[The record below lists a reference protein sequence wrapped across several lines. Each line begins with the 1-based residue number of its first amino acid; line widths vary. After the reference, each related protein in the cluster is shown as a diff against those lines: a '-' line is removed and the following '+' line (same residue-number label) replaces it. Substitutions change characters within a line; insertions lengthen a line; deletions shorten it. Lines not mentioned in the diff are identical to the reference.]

1 MPPTRT
7 DLFSDDSAVCSVCT
21 RYLDI
26 TGKSTLGTE
35 LLEELK
41 ILISFSNITITM
53 SRALLRG
60 AACQK
65 CRHEVLR
72 SFVSVSG
79 IPMPRSSPLSSRST
93 SNARAFSAVTLLRSD
108 RPPTSNQ
115 LDIHLSE
122 REEPSAHSK
131 TNTPASSQHVPWYLQ
146 EEAPIIKERPLTE
159 AHLPQIPEDSPEMLS
174 TLLEYTY
181 KDLGLDGLKLFDLR
195 GLEIPAALGANV
207 IMIIGT
213 ARSVKHLNV
222 SADRLC
228 RWLRSQYKLS
238 PYADGLLGRNELKIK
253 LRRKAK
259 RARAASAAGA
269 MVDEKDDGITTGWIC
284 VNAGMVDKGATTTQL
299 SDVGIEGFGNLDLG
313 TSVVV
318 QIFTEEKRADVD
330 LDGLWEATLAREG
343 RKNIRESTG
352 DISKTG
358 AAPPRSMSDGFGSI
372 PGQRRGFHTVR
383 RLALSAMNST
393 ESGLE
398 GGFPGMGTSSS
409 TLPVGAAAVASQ
421 LTPTSL
427 LQILAELPADSARN
441 ELGSGPNDRQSTLF
455 LRLFYTNHAARFSAQ
470 EKATFRLK
478 LFSIAVSRQHPA
490 YTKEALFSTFS
501 DFLRDGYDLPDDLG
515 FDVVSALLTPRT
527 AGIITEQSETHSPDT
542 GMELALLVLDRLS
555 LRGVPIL
562 NMKIFNIL
570 YQAVCAPNPA
580 LSTEESSSSSSV
592 VQQTESRK
600 QILSRLSKI
609 LAAANVPFDA
619 VDARQLMVTLFQC
632 GDYDGFWRLW
642 RQFPLKGANRTQEDY
657 VQLFKLHAELG
668 EEVRAR
674 ECLSTGVALM
684 NRESPAIVLQGPIV
698 TAIMHCIL
706 VADPTLQ
713 NRDEGASPSFYMPLW
728 TECQEALAREN

>member
-1 MPPTRT
+1 
-7 DLFSDDSAVCSVCT
+7 
-21 RYLDI
+21 
-26 TGKSTLGTE
+26 
-35 LLEELK
+35 
-41 ILISFSNITITM
+41 M

-60 AACQK
+60 ATCQT

-79 IPMPRSSPLSSRST
+79 IPMPRSFPLSSRSI
-93 SNARAFSAVTLLRSD
+93 SNPRAFSAVTLLRSD

-115 LDIHLSE
+115 LDIHLSAP
-122 REEPSAHSK
+122 EEPLAQSK
-131 TNTPASSQHVPWYLQ
+131 SNTLASSQHIPWYLQ
-146 EEAPIIKERPLTE
+146 EEAPVNKERSMTE
-159 AHLPQIPEDSPEMLS
+159 AHLPQIPDDSPEMLP
-174 TLLEYTY
+174 TLLEYAY

-213 ARSVKHLNV
+213 ARSVKHLNG

-269 MVDEKDDGITTGWIC
+269 MIDEKDDGITTGWIC
-284 VNAGMVDKGATTTQL
+284 VNAGTVDKGATTTQL

-343 RKNIRESTG
+343 RKNIRESIE
-352 DISKTG
+352 DLSETG

-372 PGQRRGFHTVR
+372 PGQRRGFHTMR
-383 RLALSAMNST
+383 RLALPAMNST
-393 ESGLE
+393 ESGLNAS
-398 GGFPGMGTSSS
+398 FPGIRTSSS
-409 TLPVGAAAVASQ
+409 TLPGSAAAVTLQ

-455 LRLFYTNHAARFSAQ
+455 LRLFYTNYAARFSAQ
-470 EKATFRLK
+470 EKATFRLQ

-490 YTKEALFSTFS
+490 YTKNALFGTFS
-501 DFLRDGYDLPDDLG
+501 NFLRDGYDLPDDLG
-515 FDVVSALLTPRT
+515 FDIVSALLTPRT
-527 AGIITEQSETHSPDT
+527 VGVITEQSEICSSEA

-555 LRGVPIL
+555 VRGVPIL
-562 NMKIFNIL
+562 NMKIFYML
-570 YQAVCAPNPA
+570 YQAVCVPNPA
-580 LSTEESSSSSSV
+580 PSSLDELHPEESFPSLSA
-592 VQQTESRK
+592 VQRTESQKR
-600 QILSRLSKI
+600 ILSRLSKI
-609 LAAANVPFDA
+609 LAAAKVPFDA
-619 VDARQLMVTLFQC
+619 VDARQLMLTLFNVGIMTDS
-632 GDYDGFWRLW
+632 GD
-642 RQFPLKGANRTQEDY
+642 
-657 VQLFKLHAELG
+657 
-668 EEVRAR
+668 
-674 ECLSTGVALM
+674 C
-684 NRESPAIVLQGPIV
+684 
-698 TAIMHCIL
+698 
-706 VADPTLQ
+706 
-713 NRDEGASPSFYMPLW
+713 GASFP
-728 TECQEALAREN
+728 

>member
-1 MPPTRT
+1 
-7 DLFSDDSAVCSVCT
+7 
-21 RYLDI
+21 
-26 TGKSTLGTE
+26 
-35 LLEELK
+35 
-41 ILISFSNITITM
+41 
-53 SRALLRG
+53 
-60 AACQK
+60 
-65 CRHEVLR
+65 
-72 SFVSVSG
+72 
-79 IPMPRSSPLSSRST
+79 MPRSSPLSSRSI
-93 SNARAFSAVTLLRSD
+93 SDARAFSAVTLLRSD
-108 RPPTSNQ
+108 RPPTLNQ
-115 LDIHLSE
+115 LDSHLSE
-122 REEPSAHSK
+122 PEGPSAPSEIH
-131 TNTPASSQHVPWYLQ
+131 TTTSSQHVPWYLQ

-159 AHLPQIPEDSPEMLS
+159 AHLPQIPDDSPEMLS
-174 TLLEYTY
+174 SLLEYTY

-343 RKNIRESTG
+343 RKNIRESAG
-352 DISKTG
+352 DISKTSV
-358 AAPPRSMSDGFGSI
+358 APPE
-372 PGQRRGFHTVR
+372 
-383 RLALSAMNST
+383 A
-393 ESGLE
+393 
-398 GGFPGMGTSSS
+398 GFPGMGTSSS
-409 TLPVGAAAVASQ
+409 TLPGGAAAVASQ

-490 YTKEALFSTFS
+490 YTKDALFSTFS
-501 DFLRDGYDLPDDLG
+501 NFLRDGYDLPDDLG

-527 AGIITEQSETHSPDT
+527 AGVITEKSDTHAPEAS
-542 GMELALLVLDRLS
+542 MELALLVLDRLS

-580 LSTEESSSSSSV
+580 PSSLNELHPEESSSSSSV

-619 VDARQLMVTLFQC
+619 IDARQLMVTLFQC

-674 ECLSTGVALM
+674 ECLSVGVALM

-713 NRDEGASPSFYMPLW
+713 NRDEGASPSFYLPLW

>member
-1 MPPTRT
+1 
-7 DLFSDDSAVCSVCT
+7 
-21 RYLDI
+21 
-26 TGKSTLGTE
+26 
-35 LLEELK
+35 
-41 ILISFSNITITM
+41 M

-60 AACQK
+60 AACQT

-79 IPMPRSSPLSSRST
+79 IPMPRSSPLSSRSI

-122 REEPSAHSK
+122 PEEPSAPSE
-131 TNTPASSQHVPWYLQ
+131 TNKPASSQHVPWYLQ

-228 RWLRSQYKLS
+228 RWLRSQYKLT

-313 TSVVV
+313 TIVVV

-343 RKNIRESTG
+343 RKNTRESTG

-383 RLALSAMNST
+383 RLALSATNST

-398 GGFPGMGTSSS
+398 AGFPGMGTSSS
-409 TLPVGAAAVASQ
+409 TLPGGAAAVASQ

-427 LQILAELPADSARN
+427 LQFLAELPADSARN
-441 ELGSGPNDRQSTLF
+441 ELGSSPNDRQSTLF

-490 YTKEALFSTFS
+490 YTKDALFSTFS

-515 FDVVSALLTPRT
+515 FDVVSALLTPKT
-527 AGIITEQSETHSPDT
+527 AGVITEQSKTHSPDT

-570 YQAVCAPNPA
+570 YQAICAPNPA
-580 LSTEESSSSSSV
+580 PSSPNELHPEESSSSSSV

-619 VDARQLMVTLFQC
+619 VEARQLMVTLFQC

-713 NRDEGASPSFYMPLW
+713 NRDEAASPSFYMPLW
-728 TECQEALAREN
+728 TKCQEALARGN

>member
-1 MPPTRT
+1 
-7 DLFSDDSAVCSVCT
+7 
-21 RYLDI
+21 
-26 TGKSTLGTE
+26 
-35 LLEELK
+35 
-41 ILISFSNITITM
+41 M

-60 AACQK
+60 AACQG

-79 IPMPRSSPLSSRST
+79 IPMPRSSPLSSRSI
-93 SNARAFSAVTLLRSD
+93 SNSRAFSAVTVLRSD
-108 RPPTSNQ
+108 RPPSSNQ
-115 LDIHLSE
+115 IDRHLSE
-122 REEPSAHSK
+122 SQEPPAHSEA
-131 TNTPASSQHVPWYLQ
+131 NTPASSQHVPWYLQ
-146 EEAPIIKERPLTE
+146 EEAPIVKDRPLTE
-159 AHLPQIPEDSPEMLS
+159 AHLPQIPDDSPEMLS

-181 KDLGLDGLKLFDLR
+181 KDLGLDHLKLFDLR

-343 RKNIRESTG
+343 RKDIRESTE
-352 DISKTG
+352 DLSKTG
-358 AAPPRSMSDGFGSI
+358 AGPPRSTSDGFGSI
-372 PGQRRGFHTVR
+372 PGQKRGFHTMR
-383 RLALSAMNST
+383 RLALSAMNSA
-393 ESGLE
+393 EPGLE
-398 GGFPGMGTSSS
+398 AGFPGVGASSS
-409 TLPVGAAAVASQ
+409 ALPGDAAEVASQ

-470 EKATFRLK
+470 EKAIFRLK

-490 YTKEALFSTFS
+490 YTKDTLFSTFS

-527 AGIITEQSETHSPDT
+527 AGVVTEQSETHSSEAD
-542 GMELALLVLDRLS
+542 MELALLVLDRLS

-562 NMKIFNIL
+562 NMRIFNIL
-570 YQAVCAPNPA
+570 YQAVCAPKTAP
-580 LSTEESSSSSSV
+580 SKPTESRPEEGSPSWSV
-592 VQQTESRK
+592 VQQTESQK
-600 QILSRLSKI
+600 QTLSRLSKI
-609 LAAANVPFDA
+609 LAAANIPFDA

-642 RQFPLKGANRTQEDY
+642 RQFPLKGVNRTQEDY

-674 ECLSTGVALM
+674 ECLSTGVPLM
-684 NRESPAIVLQGPIV
+684 NQESPAIVLQGPIV

-713 NRDEGASPSFYMPLW
+713 DRDEESPSFYMPLW